1 MKVCPSGQTF
11 FLLHGMKGRADM
23 RFPLDLD
30 YEEWRKLCT
39 EEWNEPSFRAD
50 QICGW
55 LYAKRI
61 FNFDEMTNLSMAL
74 RKKAEET
81 FSSALPEAVRQVVS
95 KRDGTAKFLWALQDA
110 EQIESVLLTQEGRTT
125 ACISTQV
132 GCPLGC
138 VFCATGQSGFVRNL
152 TCGEIVGQFLA
163 MEKMQGGPIDNL
175 VFMGMGEPFLN
186 LDAFL
191 KAVRILKHPKMRNFG
206 SRRMTVS
213 TAGIVPG
220 ILALAEANL
229 GIRLAVSLHAPD
241 DELRKK
247 LMPVTQ
253 KYPMDQLL
261 SAIRFYQEKTN
272 DRVSI
277 EYLLIGGVND
287 SPNHAKALAERLKG
301 LKSFVNLIPWNSTGI
316 LYRKPAPVRIEQ
328 FRQVL
333 LSKGIETEVRRERGE
348 DIDAACGQL
357 RRKEEGRNRPVSGTA
372 QE

>member
-1 MKVCPSGQTF
+1 MGVTE
-11 FLLHGMKGRADM
+11 M

-30 YEEWRKLCT
+30 YDEWRKLCT

-55 LYAKRI
+55 LYAKRV
-61 FNFDEMTNLSMAL
+61 FKFGEMTNLSMAL
-74 RKKAEET
+74 RKKAEES
-81 FSSALPEAVRQVVS
+81 FSNTVPEAVKRVVS
-95 KRDGTAKFLWALQDA
+95 NRDGTEKILWALQDG
-110 EQIESVLLTQEGRTT
+110 ERIESVLLNQEGRTT

-138 VFCATGQSGFVRNL
+138 AFCATGQSGFVRNL
-152 TCGEIVGQFLA
+152 SCGEIVGQFLA
-163 MEKMQGGPIDNL
+163 MEKLLGRPIDNL

-186 LDAFL
+186 LEAFL

-206 SRRMTVS
+206 ARRMTVS

-220 ILALAEANL
+220 ILAMAEANL

-241 DELRKK
+241 DELRKR

-253 KYPMDQLL
+253 KYPIHQLL

-277 EYLLIGGVND
+277 EYLLIAGVND

-301 LKSFVNLIPWNSTGI
+301 LKSFVNLIPWNSTGT

-333 LSKGIETEVRRERGE
+333 LSMGIETEVRRERGE

-357 RRKEEGRNRPVSGTA
+357 RRKEEGRNRPVDGTA